1 MTQLCKMFC
10 PDDLQPAMSS
20 NETEDDEGF
29 GRLGKVE
36 RSTDQ

>member
-10 PDDLQPAMSS
+10 PGDLQSAMSS

-29 GRLGKVE
+29 GEPEKVE
-36 RSTDQ
+36 RSIDQ